1 MSLDVYIRAVRKI
14 EVFDANITHNLNNMA
29 EAVSHEFYLAVWHPE
44 DLGIEVAEQLINYL
58 SNGLQELKSKP
69 EYYQK
74 FNSPNGWGMY
84 ENFVPWLENYLEAC
98 KENPDGEISVSR

>member
-1 MSLDVYIRAVRKI
+1 MSLDVYIRATRKVD
-14 EVFDANITHNLNNMA
+14 VFDANITHNLNKMA

-44 DLGIEVAEQLINYL
+44 DLEIETAKQLHNYL
-58 SNGLQELKSKP
+58 LDGLLELKKNP

-84 ENFVPWLENYLEAC
+84 ENFVPWLEKYLEAC
-98 KENPDGEISVSR
+98 KENPDGEIYVSR